1 MNDYF
6 DEVINTLTHEDF
18 QVLGYLF
25 DAKATASFKAKTT
38 SNIAENT
45 SFSSAVLRRITT
57 RLLACRLIYISTMVN
72 GKRSYYLSKYGI
84 EAINKSLKGD
94 VE

>member
-6 DEVINTLTHEDF
+6 DEVVNALTHEDF
-18 QVLGYLF
+18 QVLGYLS
-25 DAKATASFKAKTT
+25 DEDATASFKAK
-38 SNIAENT
+38 NKNKIAYITN
-45 SFSSAVLRRITT
+45 FSSAVLRRIIN
-57 RLLACRLIYISTMVN
+57 RLIACRLIEISTMVN

-84 EAINKSLKGD
+84 QAINKSLKGA